1 MNGARGSQARPAPP
15 RLARSTGGRSRT
27 AAAAFCLLVCL
38 TVAALAA
45 VGAEL
50 ALAYRAP
57 VAAHADW
64 EAEDNAELVTR
75 FYAEVWNR
83 DQQTRLAGFIAP
95 NHAFHDPTAPDAPAG
110 PDGVAECVTGLRR
123 TFPDLALT
131 LDDVVARG
139 DRVAVRFTLRG
150 THRGPFLGAEGTGE
164 AVEVAGVAVHRI
176 ADDQIAET
184 WLSWDTFGLAQQLGL
199 FLVPE
204 SALGDWEGAPGQER
218 PGKPY

>member
-1 MNGARGSQARPAPP
+1 MNGTGGSQARSAPP

-38 TVAALAA
+38 TGAALAA

-57 VAAHADW
+57 AAAPADW
-64 EAEDNAELVTR
+64 AAEENAELVTR

-83 DQQTRLAGFIAP
+83 GQPTGLAGFVAP
-95 NHAFHDPTAPDAPAG
+95 THAFHDPTAPDAPAG
-110 PDGVAECVTGLRR
+110 PDGIAECVAGLRR

-139 DRVAVRFTLRG
+139 DRIAVRFTLRG
-150 THRGPFLGAEGTGE
+150 THRGRFLGAEGTDR

-204 SALGDWEGAPGQER
+204 SALGDWEGAPAGEP
-218 PGKPY
+218 PGSTY